1 MHWLGNLLITL
12 CCFLKTLYTVSTN
25 FQWTDLLV
33 GGVCQDGKKLEKVDG
48 NALDKFC
55 PVDSCSDY
63 IPETGM
69 PNLPTWSEPQVS
81 SILPS
86 STEVLQD
93 FQNILLYRSSL
104 LSTMATSS
112 TKEKLMTKK
121 MMEVAR

>member
-1 MHWLGNLLITL
+1 MHITSALESSAKFDVTFLLSS
-12 CCFLKTLYTVSTN
+12 FN
-25 FQWTDLLV
+25 E
-33 GGVCQDGKKLEKVDG
+33 GLEKVDG

-69 PNLPTWSEPQVS
+69 PNLPTWSEPQVP

-86 STEVLQD
+86 PTTVFQD

-121 MMEVAR
+121 MMVRRMTLYNPP